1 MSNIKLTVLGTASAL
16 PIKDRYPSAQV
27 LSVHGRLFLID
38 CAEGTQ
44 IQMRRAH
51 LSFVKVEAIFI
62 SHIHGDHVLGLFG
75 LLSTMSMLG
84 RKQTISIYGPRA
96 LGGFV
101 KFFLSYY
108 GEGLGFEIDFHPVTG
123 NSMAEIH
130 VSKRMSVKAFPLKH
144 GIECYGYRFDEIV
157 PPRRPSNTPFTP
169 CSYAYCSDTMYFPE
183 LPEYIKGVDL
193 LYHEATYPSEM
204 QEKAVKRYHST
215 TLEAARQA
223 LDAGV
228 GKLLIGH
235 FSSKYPDLQ
244 IFLDEAQTVFKN
256 TEIAKELQEYE
267 LKA

>member
-1 MSNIKLTVLGTASAL
+1 
-16 PIKDRYPSAQV
+16 
-27 LSVHGRLFLID
+27 
-38 CAEGTQ
+38 
-44 IQMRRAH
+44 
-51 LSFVKVEAIFI
+51 
-62 SHIHGDHVLGLFG
+62 
-75 LLSTMSMLG
+75 
-84 RKQTISIYGPRA
+84 
-96 LGGFV
+96 
-101 KFFLSYY
+101 
-108 GEGLGFEIDFHPVTG
+108 
-123 NSMAEIH
+123 
-130 VSKRMSVKAFPLKH
+130 
-144 GIECYGYRFDEIV
+144 
-157 PPRRPSNTPFTP
+157 
-169 CSYAYCSDTMYFPE
+169 MYFPE